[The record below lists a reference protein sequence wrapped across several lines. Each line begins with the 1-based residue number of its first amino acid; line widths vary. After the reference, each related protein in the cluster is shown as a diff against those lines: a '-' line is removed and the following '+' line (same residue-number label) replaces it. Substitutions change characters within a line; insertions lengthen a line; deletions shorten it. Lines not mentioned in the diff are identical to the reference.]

1 MPICVHSKLFETKLL
16 RGIVKM
22 RKVALLA
29 LWLTLLFCPLAVCSE
44 APAEGASH
52 AVEEKGKIDV
62 FSGYPGESIWTIVA
76 FVILVAVLWKLA
88 WKPVLA
94 SLQGREEFISK
105 QISDAE
111 NIRKKAEE
119 VLAEY
124 HGKLADADREGKGIV
139 ARHTKA
145 AEKESKDIVDL
156 TKKELDDMRA
166 RLKAEIN
173 YERQE
178 AQSEFW
184 DQAGDIVLEL
194 GKEVLGKS
202 MSHSDH
208 DKLIDEAIARLKVE
222 ELQQAKLKQE

>member
-1 MPICVHSKLFETKLL
+1 
-16 RGIVKM
+16 M
-22 RKVALLA
+22 RKTVISTLILVFLLGSVAFA
-29 LWLTLLFCPLAVCSE
+29 SE
-44 APAEGASH
+44 ALPADGAHGSD
-52 AVEEKGKIDV
+52 EQEKTSV
-62 FSGYPGESIWTIVA
+62 FSGYYGESIWALVSFA
-76 FVILVAVLWKLA
+76 ILVLVLWKLA

-94 SLQGREEFISK
+94 SLQGREDFISK

-111 NIRKKAEE
+111 DIRKKAED

-124 HGKLADADREGKGIV
+124 RGKLADSEREGKGIV

-145 AEKESKDIVDL
+145 AEKESKDIVAL
-156 TKKELDDMRA
+156 TKKELEDMRA

-178 AQSEFW
+178 AKSEFW

-202 MSHSDH
+202 MTHSDH

-222 ELQQAKLKQE
+222 ELQQAKQNQD